1 MKIAAL
7 TLALATAVAVPALA
21 YDSGVQVGVLTC
33 KMDHV
38 KNDIVYT
45 KEEFA
50 CVYKPTE
57 GDEQT
62 YTAVLKE
69 YGVNLS
75 FTKDNELVWGVLA
88 PAGNM
93 ASPDVL
99 KGTYVGGTGSV
110 ELVGGV
116 SANVL
121 VGGGSNS
128 ITLNPIS
135 VSGMVGIGASLDVSA
150 LEIK

>member
-7 TLALATAVAVPALA
+7 SLALATALA
-21 YDSGVQVGVLTC
+21 APVFATDSGVQVGVLTC
-33 KMDHV
+33 KMDGV
-38 KNDIVYT
+38 KNDIVYI

-50 CVYKPTE
+50 CTYKPTD
-57 GDEQT
+57 GAEQT

-121 VGGGSNS
+121 VGGGENS

-135 VSGMVGIGASLDVSA
+135 VSGLVGVGASLDVA
-150 LEIK
+150 KLEIK